1 MIKLNKTTHLMILFT
16 FAVVFVVVYL
26 YYTINDVKKLNAEVK
41 KLSADVVK
49 MNQDMQNIISTVSA
63 FNKDVWDLK
72 AGVPSNVN
80 NLLVKTQ
87 TAPAPSTVAT
97 SAAAAPTMVD
107 NQSTKKQ
114 SVIDEIDL
122 DSDDDDNTSVNTE
135 ELKKIINEN
144 DHSDDEDTEQ
154 AVEAIVDKKVDV
166 VEQADT
172 TDDLK
177 KKKYDDLKE
186 LCKTKGLSTK
196 GSKDQLIA
204 RLTGQSFSN

>member
-1 MIKLNKTTHLMILFT
+1 MILFT

-49 MNQDMQNIISTVSA
+49 MNQYMQNIISTVSA

-87 TAPAPSTVAT
+87 TAPTPSTVAT